1 MKLYISIFAF
11 MVQNFY
17 LTYCTHIASSMVNT
31 MIYVLS
37 AQFYE
42 FKGKKPQKAIELK
55 RFLSIMH
62 VQLDYIFPFF
72 HLSPQ
77 SVTSDFFGICWH
89 MAKYG
94 FLRPESFI
102 GLKSDVKSCKLI
114 LEIEYELR
122 FRFSKKRHFLYK

>member
-1 MKLYISIFAF
+1 
-11 MVQNFY
+11 
-17 LTYCTHIASSMVNT
+17 

-42 FKGKKPQKAIELK
+42 FKGKKPRKAIELK

-77 SVTSDFFGICWH
+77 SVTSDFLGICWH

-94 FLRPESFI
+94 FLRPESFK

-114 LEIEYELR
+114 LEIEYELGLD
-122 FRFSKKRHFLYK
+122 SQKKGIFYINKD